1 MEKRLIVS
9 VCCVTYNHENYI
21 ADAIESFLMQ
31 RTIFPY
37 EILIHDDASTD
48 RTPMIIREYEKRYP
62 GLIKGVYQKENQYS
76 RGEKVSHF
84 LLERARGAY
93 IAICE
98 GDDYWSDPGKLQH
111 QVEYMEAHPDC
122 TLCVHGSAH
131 VNKSGKT
138 LKTKTRPARR
148 SRRFHTEEIIEGGG
162 GLFPTNS
169 FLYPARFATGRPDY
183 YYQSP
188 VGDYPLAIYLATQG
202 YVYYMDRL
210 MSAYRVNVEGSWSF
224 NTLNSIEKTEEHF
237 RSIAVMLKT
246 VDEATAHQYQEAIG
260 RTIQNNHFRLLLM
273 KGNMKEALSSEYREC
288 FRKLP
293 VSTRGKFYL
302 QRYSPATVEYLKKIK
317 AKWSP

>member
-1 MEKRLIVS
+1 MEKRLKVS
-9 VCCVTYNHENYI
+9 VCCVTYNHVDYI

-31 RTIFPY
+31 RTVFPF

-76 RGEKVSHF
+76 RGEKVSRF
-84 LLERARGAY
+84 LLERAKGDY

-98 GDDYWSDPGKLQH
+98 GDDYWTDPKKLQR
-111 QVEYMEAHPDC
+111 QVDYMEAHSDC
-122 TLCVHGSAH
+122 TLCVHAATH
-131 VNKSGKT
+131 IDTAGKF

-148 SRRFHTEEIIEGGG
+148 SRRFYTEEVIEGGG

-169 FLYPARFATGRPDY
+169 FLYPARFATGRPEY

-224 NTLNSIEKTEEHF
+224 NTLNSTEKTEEHF
-237 RSIAVMLKT
+237 RSMAVMLRS
-246 VDEATAHQYQEAIG
+246 VDEATAHQYQEAISK
-260 RTIQNNHFRLLLM
+260 TLKNNHFRLLLM
-273 KGNMKEALSSEYREC
+273 KGSMKEALSSEYQDC
-288 FRKLP
+288 FGKLP
-293 VSTRGKFYL
+293 ASTKGRIYL
-302 QRYSPATVEYLKKIK
+302 QSYCPASVEYLKKIK